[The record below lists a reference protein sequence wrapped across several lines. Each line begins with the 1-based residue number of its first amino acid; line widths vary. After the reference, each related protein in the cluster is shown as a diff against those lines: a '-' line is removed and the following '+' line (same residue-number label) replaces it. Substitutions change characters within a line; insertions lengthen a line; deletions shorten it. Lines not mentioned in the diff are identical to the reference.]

1 MLIRNELPR
10 VFLMEKE
17 GTTIELPDP
26 QATLLPESVL
36 NFYAPTYPVLTT
48 AKIEGPKITNDRL
61 EFRFV
66 TTIGTK
72 G

>member
-1 MLIRNELPR
+1 MLLKTELPR
-10 VFLMEKE
+10 VFLMENK
-17 GTTIELPDP
+17 GTKLELTDP
-26 QATLLPESVL
+26 QASLPVESVL

-48 AKIEGPKITNDRL
+48 AKIEGPEIVNDRI
-61 EFRFV
+61 EYKFV